1 MPRLTLA
8 TYRRIALA
16 AVGAMG
22 LIVVTGGAVRLTKS
36 GLGCPTWPQCTSHS
50 ITPPWRY
57 HDLIEFGNRVVSALV
72 GIVTFAAVAGV
83 FLLKE
88 RRKNLRLPAYGL
100 AAGYLAQAL
109 IGGLSVRYHLRP
121 ELVMAHFLVSMALLF
136 IALTLWHRAAPV
148 TKTSTPP
155 PTVRWLARLL
165 VTVAALVL
173 MAGTV
178 VSGTG
183 PHSGAEGV
191 RRLPL
196 PLRTVAMAHAE
207 IALFFS
213 GLLVATWF
221 AVRLTDLP
229 THTRKLTN
237 LLVAL
242 VAAQV
247 AIGYTQYFLGVPAG
261 LVALHIAGATAL
273 WAVTVTLNLTLADPS
288 ADELAE
294 RQRAEQQREI
304 RDRPME
310 QPHRARVLPA
320 PHAAK

>member
-1 MPRLTLA
+1 MPRVSLT

-22 LIVVTGGAVRLTKS
+22 LIVITGGAVRLTKS

-57 HDLIEFGNRVVSALV
+57 HDLIEFGNRIVSALV
-72 GIVTFAAVAGV
+72 GVVTFVAVAGV
-83 FLLKE
+83 FFLSE
-88 RRKNLRLPAYGL
+88 RKRDLRLPAYGL
-100 AAGYLAQAL
+100 AAGYLAQAVL
-109 IGGLSVRYHLRP
+109 GGLSVRYHLRP

-136 IALTLWHRAAPV
+136 DALVLWHRSQPTTQHAE
-148 TKTSTPP
+148 PP
-155 PTVRWLARLL
+155 PLVRWLARLL
-165 VTVAALVL
+165 VAVAGLVL

-196 PLRTVAMAHAE
+196 PLRAVAMAHAE

-213 GLLVATWF
+213 GLLIATWF

-229 THTRKLTN
+229 QHTRKLTN
-237 LLVAL
+237 LLVGL
-242 VAAQV
+242 VVAQV
-247 AIGYTQYFLGVPAG
+247 AVGYTQYFLGVPAG
-261 LVALHIAGATAL
+261 LVAVHIAGATAL
-273 WAVTVTLNLTLADPS
+273 WAVTVTLNLTLTDPS
-288 ADELAE
+288 ADELTE
-294 RQRAEQQREI
+294 RQRAEEQREI
-304 RDRPME
+304 ADRPVE

-320 PHAAK
+320 PHPAK